1 MTVDT
6 SGWTPIGRSAN
17 AEFFEIDARTLAVL
31 PFEGAVDDAATAR
44 ESVRIQ
50 LAHLRAAGRRS
61 GVVVF
66 MDRVVAQDAGAR
78 AVYRDEPDPAFQ
90 ACFALVGGTPFGRA
104 VGAIFIGLSPPRVPT
119 RLFPT
124 LEAARAW
131 VSQVAG
137 IP

>member
-6 SGWTPIGRSAN
+6 SGWSPIGRSSN
-17 AEFFEIDARTLAVL
+17 AAFFEIDARTLAVV
-31 PFEGAVDDAATAR
+31 PFEGSSDDAATAR
-44 ESVRIQ
+44 ESVHIQ
-50 LAHLRAAGRRS
+50 LAHLRRVGRRA

-66 MDRVVAQDAGAR
+66 MDGVVAQDAGAR
-78 AVYRDEPDPAFQ
+78 AVYRDDPDPAFQ

-104 VGAIFIGLSPPRVPT
+104 VGALFIGLSPPRVPT

-131 VSQVAG
+131 VRQVAG
-137 IP
+137 AP